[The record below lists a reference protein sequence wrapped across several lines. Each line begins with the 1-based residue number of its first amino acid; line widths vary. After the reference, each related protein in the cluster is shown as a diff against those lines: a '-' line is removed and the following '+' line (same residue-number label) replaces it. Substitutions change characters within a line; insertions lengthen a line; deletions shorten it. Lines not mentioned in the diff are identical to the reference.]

1 MNKWQSKVAIVTGG
15 NSGNGLSILKKL
27 AQSGITVVGFDL
39 TTEAIDVCFSRE
51 FSVFHCLK
59 CLFF

>member
-1 MNKWQSKVAIVTGG
+1 MNKWQSKVAIVTGA

-39 TTEAIDVCFSRE
+39 TTEAIDVCYLQVSSLYSIE
-51 FSVFHCLK
+51 
-59 CLFF
+59 